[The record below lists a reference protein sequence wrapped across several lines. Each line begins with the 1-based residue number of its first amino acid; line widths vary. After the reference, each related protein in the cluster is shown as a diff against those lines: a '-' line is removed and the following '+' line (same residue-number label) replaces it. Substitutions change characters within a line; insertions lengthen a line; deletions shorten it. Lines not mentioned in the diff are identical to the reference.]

1 MLNLYFWWWV
11 TTFNQSQP
19 VPLGKSPRLP
29 CLHHFLHHEW
39 VSVLPFCLASAW
51 HQTWPF
57 ERFAALDGWFSWTSW
72 TILWKSPWDLGV
84 PHTLGNLNWCKL
96 ILRGKGSNVAI
107 SDYHTSR
114 FQLVW
119 KSSNPW
125 GYNPYK
131 CPIIAGT
138 ALPSTT
144 LKLTFFFQLWVNIFV
159 SDHNLFIFGDSVTVA
174 LKSYH
179 LRRYPQQWGHNNV
192 AIPWEGNW
200 FICGEY

>member
-1 MLNLYFWWWV
+1 MTSNLAVW
-11 TTFNQSQP
+11 T
-19 VPLGKSPRLP
+19 LR
-29 CLHHFLHHEW
+29 C
-39 VSVLPFCLASAW
+39 A
-51 HQTWPF
+51 
-57 ERFAALDGWFSWTSW
+57 GWMVFMDFMDNPMK
-72 TILWKSPWDLGV
+72 IPWDLGV

-192 AIPWEGNW
+192 AIPEREIGSSVVSIKRLQSGRCSSPINLRCP
-200 FICGEY
+200 IV